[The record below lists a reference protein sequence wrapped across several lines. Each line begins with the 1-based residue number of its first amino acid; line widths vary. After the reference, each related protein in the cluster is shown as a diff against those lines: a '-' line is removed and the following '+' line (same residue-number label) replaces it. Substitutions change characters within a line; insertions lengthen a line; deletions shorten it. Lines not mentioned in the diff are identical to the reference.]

1 MFFPL
6 VVDKFG
12 VWTPSS
18 IEVFRSIVH
27 SSTTSNGPPVGTDF
41 CHLVE
46 QLSVQL
52 CCYGISGPFTFTLRM
67 IGMGPMLVGIV
78 TVCIYL
84 MIANDMA
91 DTIDDLNSGGAVEGM
106 GQLPHCYVLYYGFC

>member
-1 MFFPL
+1 MWHHRLVEAACMGCVFPL

-18 IEVFRSIVH
+18 IEVFHSIVH
-27 SSTTSNGPPVGTDF
+27 SSTASNGPPVGTDF

-52 CCYGISGPFTFTLRM
+52 CCYGISGHFTFTFEDDWYGTCAVWNSNCLY
-67 IGMGPMLVGIV
+67 ISHDS
-78 TVCIYL
+78 
-84 MIANDMA
+84 NDMA
-91 DTIDDLNSGGAVEGM
+91 DTIDD
-106 GQLPHCYVLYYGFC
+106 

>member
-1 MFFPL
+1 MAPQNIVEAARMGCVLPL

-18 IEVFRSIVH
+18 IEVFHSIVH
-27 SSTTSNGPPVGTDF
+27 SSTASNGPPVGTDF

-46 QLSVQL
+46 QLSIQL
-52 CCYGISGPFTFTLRM
+52 CCYGISGLFTFTLRM

-84 MIANDMA
+84 MITM
-91 DTIDDLNSGGAVEGM
+91 IWLILLMIQIQVE
-106 GQLPHCYVLYYGFC
+106 P

>member
-1 MFFPL
+1 MWHHRLGEAARMGCVFPL

-27 SSTTSNGPPVGTDF
+27 SSTTSNGPPVGIDF

-46 QLSVQL
+46 
-52 CCYGISGPFTFTLRM
+52 
-67 IGMGPMLVGIV
+67 
-78 TVCIYL
+78 
-84 MIANDMA
+84 
-91 DTIDDLNSGGAVEGM
+91 
-106 GQLPHCYVLYYGFC
+106 